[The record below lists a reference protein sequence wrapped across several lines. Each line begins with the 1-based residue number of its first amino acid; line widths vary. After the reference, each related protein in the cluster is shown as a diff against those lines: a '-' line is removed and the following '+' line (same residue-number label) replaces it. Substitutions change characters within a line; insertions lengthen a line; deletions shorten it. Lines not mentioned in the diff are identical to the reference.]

1 MVPALAS
8 LNECIHYECEISSQ
22 CGLKS
27 ADVII
32 WTLFFSANKRK
43 HDGSEDNGASIN
55 ARFKNALH
63 MAMACG
69 DYEKLQQGVFENYLN
84 IKFKDAKLQNVLGK
98 YFPYTIVVQIFFL
111 INC

>member
-1 MVPALAS
+1 
-8 LNECIHYECEISSQ
+8 
-22 CGLKS
+22 
-27 ADVII
+27 
-32 WTLFFSANKRK
+32 
-43 HDGSEDNGASIN
+43 
-55 ARFKNALH
+55 

-98 YFPYTIVVQIFFL
+98 YFPYTIVVQIFFFF